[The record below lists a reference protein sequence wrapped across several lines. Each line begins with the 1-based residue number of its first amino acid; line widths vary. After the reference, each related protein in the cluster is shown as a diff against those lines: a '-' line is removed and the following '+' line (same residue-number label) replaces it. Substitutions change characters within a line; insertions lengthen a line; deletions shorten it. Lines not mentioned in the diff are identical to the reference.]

1 MINSV
6 MSAHIYEETHVA
18 DAQASAVLLFLENY
32 IKCFLAGNSQANILG
47 VLAEKQGMILTVD
60 D

>member
-6 MSAHIYEETHVA
+6 SAHIYEEIHVA
-18 DAQASAVLLFLENY
+18 DAQASAVLLFLESC

-47 VLAEKQGMILTVD
+47 MLAEKQGMT
-60 D
+60 